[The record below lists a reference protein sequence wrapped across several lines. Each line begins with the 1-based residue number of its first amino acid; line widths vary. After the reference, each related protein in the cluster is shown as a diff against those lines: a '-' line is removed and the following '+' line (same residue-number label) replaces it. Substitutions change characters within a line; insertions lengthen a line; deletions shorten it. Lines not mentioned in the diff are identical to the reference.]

1 MKTSDIVLGVGAVL
15 LGAMVVLYLQPR
27 KEQPQAPELPAAVE
41 PPPAAAPEPPPVH
54 YPVAPAPEAEQQ
66 APPEPSPAAPSLP
79 PAASPA
85 TQPAPAETA
94 PVLPV
99 LDASDG
105 PLKND
110 LGRVIGTQSL
120 GVLFHTDGLI
130 RRLVVSVDNL
140 PGKQFPR
147 SGYRLARS
155 TPGLL
160 VVDRAGEGDDE
171 RIYLSPRNFARYTP
185 FVSAIEHLDI
195 DGLVAIYRHYY
206 PLVQQ
211 VYENLG
217 YPASAYF
224 NDRLVEVIDQ
234 LLDTPDID
242 RPVRLVQPHVLYKYA
257 DPQLE
262 ALSAGQKVLIRV
274 GPDNAHKLKAKLR
287 SLRAALVS
295 LGAGG

>member
-1 MKTSDIVLGVGAVL
+1 MKKTDIALGVGAVL
-15 LGAMVVLYLQPR
+15 LGAMVVLYLQLR
-27 KEQPQAPELPAAVE
+27 QEQPQAPELPAVVE
-41 PPPAAAPEPPPVH
+41 PPPPPAAPEPPPVH
-54 YPVAPAPEAEQQ
+54 YPVAPAPNAEQQ
-66 APPEPSPAAPSLP
+66 APTAPAATSPPPAAP
-79 PAASPA
+79 PA
-85 TQPAPAETA
+85 TQPGPAETA
-94 PVLPV
+94 PVLPA
-99 LDASDG
+99 LDASDA

-110 LGRVIGTQSL
+110 LGRVLGAQSL
-120 GVLFHTDGLI
+120 DVLFHTDALI

-160 VVDRAGEGDDE
+160 VVDRAGEGDDDE

-185 FVSAIEHLDI
+185 FVSAVEHLDI
-195 DGLVAIYRHYY
+195 DALVAIYRRYY

-287 SLRAALVS
+287 TLRTALVS
-295 LGAGG
+295 LGSGG

>member
-1 MKTSDIVLGVGAVL
+1 MKTSDIALGVGAVL

-27 KEQPQAPELPAAVE
+27 QEQPPAPELPAAVE
-41 PPPAAAPEPPPVH
+41 PPPPAAAPEPPPVH
-54 YPVAPAPEAEQQ
+54 YPVAPAPEAEQR
-66 APPEPSPAAPSLP
+66 APIA
-79 PAASPA
+79 PAASSPPESPPA
-85 TQPAPAETA
+85 TEPGPVEPAPA
-94 PVLPV
+94 LPA
-99 LDASDG
+99 LDASDS

-110 LGRVIGTQSL
+110 LGRVLGAQSL
-120 GVLFHTDGLI
+120 DVLFHTDGLI

-147 SGYRLARS
+147 SGYRLANS

-185 FVSAIEHLDI
+185 FISAIEHLDI

-206 PLVQQ
+206 PLLQQ

-274 GPDNAHKLKAKLR
+274 GPANAHKLKAKLR
-287 SLRAALVS
+287 SLRTALVS
-295 LGAGG
+295 LGSGG

>member
-1 MKTSDIVLGVGAVL
+1 MKKSDIALGVGAVL

-27 KEQPQAPELPAAVE
+27 QEQPQAPELPAAVE
-41 PPPAAAPEPPPVH
+41 PPPPATTPEPPPVH

-66 APPEPSPAAPSLP
+66 APIAPAATSPPAAP
-79 PAASPA
+79 PA
-85 TQPAPAETA
+85 TEPGPVETVPALPA
-94 PVLPV
+94 
-99 LDASDG
+99 LDASDA

-110 LGRVIGTQSL
+110 LSRVLGAQSL
-120 GVLFHTDGLI
+120 DVLFHTDELI

-160 VVDRAGEGDDE
+160 VVDREGEGDDE

-195 DGLVAIYRHYY
+195 DALVAIYRHYY
-206 PLVQQ
+206 PLLQK

-274 GPDNAHKLKAKLR
+274 GPDNARKLKAKLR
-287 SLRAALVS
+287 TLRTALVS
-295 LGAGG
+295 LGAGGQ

>member
-1 MKTSDIVLGVGAVL
+1 MKKSDIALGVGAVL
-15 LGAMVVLYLQPR
+15 LGAMVVLYLQTR
-27 KEQPQAPELPAAVE
+27 QEQPQAPEIPAAVE
-41 PPPAAAPEPPPVH
+41 PPP
-54 YPVAPAPEAEQQ
+54 
-66 APPEPSPAAPSLP
+66 PAAESAAQPAVEPDPAQAVATLP
-79 PAASPA
+79 P
-85 TQPAPAETA
+85 
-94 PVLPV
+94 
-99 LDASDG
+99 LDASDA

-110 LGRVIGTQSL
+110 LSRVVGAQSL
-120 GVLFHTDGLI
+120 DVLFHSDALI

-160 VVDRAGEGDDE
+160 VVDREGEGDDE
-171 RIYLSPRNFARYTP
+171 RLYLSPRNFARYTP

-195 DGLVAIYRHYY
+195 EGLVAIYRHYY
-206 PLVQQ
+206 PLVQK

-274 GPDNAHKLKAKLR
+274 GPDNARKLKAKLR
-287 SLRAALVS
+287 TLRAALVS
-295 LGAGG
+295 LGSGG

>member
-1 MKTSDIVLGVGAVL
+1 MKTSDIALGVGAVL

-27 KEQPQAPELPAAVE
+27 KEQPQAPQLPAAVE

-54 YPVAPAPEAEQQ
+54 YPVAPAPVAEQP
-66 APPEPSPAAPSLP
+66 APPAPAAPSP
-79 PAASPA
+79 SPAASPA
-85 TQPAPAETA
+85 RQPGPAESA
-94 PVLPV
+94 PVLPM

-110 LGRVIGTQSL
+110 LNRVIGAQSL
-120 GVLFHTDGLI
+120 DVLLHTDGLI

-185 FVSAIEHLDI
+185 FVSAVEHLDI
-195 DGLVAIYRHYY
+195 DRLVAIYRHYY

-262 ALSAGQKVLIRV
+262 GLSAGQKVLIRI
-274 GPDNAHKLKAKLR
+274 GPDNAHKLKATLR

-295 LGAGG
+295 LGSGG